1 MHWNQISFEVNKQQA
16 DLVSEILMGLGSIS
30 VSYSDAQDNAIF
42 EPPVGETPLW
52 ESIQVKALFQSE
64 VDINLV
70 ANILSEGCNIK
81 TIDSL
86 EVEDKIW
93 DEECQKD
100 FPSMQFG
107 KNLWVCPSWASK
119 NPSSEAAIVINMDPG
134 LAFGTGTHQTT
145 SLCLEFQDEN
155 PPIALTAIDFGC
167 GTGIL
172 AIAAAK
178 LGAIRVTAIDNDPQA
193 VTSSSENVK
202 KNHCEDIVKTF
213 HSDEK
218 FKYKPCDLLMANIL
232 ANPIIELE
240 PLFSELVK
248 PNGTILL
255 SGILEEQVEK
265 VIDCYSKN
273 FNNIK
278 TENKNCLLYTS
289 PSPRDATLSRMPSS
303 A

>member
-1 MHWNQISFEVNKQQA
+1 MHWNQISFEVNNQQS
-16 DLVSEILMGLGSIS
+16 DLVSEVLMGLGSIS
-30 VSYSDAQDNAIF
+30 ISYSDGQDNAIF

-70 ANILSEGCNIK
+70 ADTLSEGCNIK
-81 TIDSL
+81 IIDSL
-86 EVEDKIW
+86 KVEDKIW
-93 DEECQKD
+93 EEECQKD

-107 KNLWVCPSWASK
+107 KNLWVCPSWSSK

-145 SLCLEFQDEN
+145 SLCLEFLDEN
-155 PPIALTAIDFGC
+155 PPIGLTAIDFGC

-202 KNHCEDIVKTF
+202 KNGPLYFPMLFTIFTFIFFCNLMGMVPFSFTVTSHIVVT
-213 HSDEK
+213 
-218 FKYKPCDLLMANIL
+218 LGLAMMAFLAINI
-232 ANPIIELE
+232 I
-240 PLFSELVK
+240 
-248 PNGTILL
+248 G
-255 SGILEEQVEK
+255 
-265 VIDCYSKN
+265 
-273 FNNIK
+273 IK
-278 TENKNCLLYTS
+278 THKNLREIKNPDVMS
-289 PSPRDATLSRMPSS
+289 E
-303 A
+303 

>member
-1 MHWNQISFEVNKQQA
+1 MHWNQISFEVNNQQA
-16 DLVSEILMGLGSIS
+16 DLVSEVLMGLGSIS
-30 VSYSDAQDNAIF
+30 ISYSDGQDNAIF

-52 ESIQVKALFQSE
+52 ELIQVKALFQSE

-70 ANILSEGCNIK
+70 ADTLSEGCNIK
-81 TIDSL
+81 IIDSL
-86 EVEDKIW
+86 KVEDKIW
-93 DEECQKD
+93 EEECKKD

-145 SLCLEFQDEN
+145 SLCLEFLDEN

-278 TENKNCLLYTS
+278 TDNKS
-289 PSPRDATLSRMPSS
+289 EWFRISASRNTEDIE
-303 A
+303 

>member
-1 MHWNQISFEVNKQQA
+1 MHWNQISFEVNNQQA
-16 DLVSEILMGLGSIS
+16 DLVSEVLMGLGSIS
-30 VSYSDAQDNAIF
+30 ISYSDGQDNAIF

-70 ANILSEGCNIK
+70 AETLSEGCNIK
-81 TIDSL
+81 IIDSL
-86 EVEDKIW
+86 KVEDKIW
-93 DEECQKD
+93 EEECQKD

-145 SLCLEFQDEN
+145 SLCLEFLDEN

-278 TENKNCLLYTS
+278 TDNKS
-289 PSPRDATLSRMPSS
+289 EWFRISASRNN
-303 A
+303 

>member
-16 DLVSEILMGLGSIS
+16 ELVSDILMGLGSIS
-30 VSYSDAQDNAIF
+30 ISYSDAQDNAIF

-70 ANILSEGCNIK
+70 ADKLVESCKI
-81 TIDSL
+81 TINKPL
-86 EVEDKIW
+86 IVEDKIW
-93 DEECQKD
+93 EEECQKD

-107 KNLWVCPSWASK
+107 KNLWVCPSWDSRK
-119 NPSSEAAIVINMDPG
+119 VSPEDAIVINMDPG

-145 SLCLEFQDEN
+145 SLCLEFLDEN
-155 PPIALTAIDFGC
+155 PPIGLTVIDFGC
-167 GTGIL
+167 GTGVL

-178 LGAIRVTAIDNDPQA
+178 LGAKRVSAIDNDPQA
-193 VTSSSENVK
+193 ITASIENVK

-240 PLFSELVK
+240 PLFSEIVK

-255 SGILEEQVEK
+255 SGILSEQVEK

-278 TENKNCLLYTS
+278 TDNKS
-289 PSPRDATLSRMPSS
+289 EWFRISASRNT
-303 A
+303 